1 VARVSDVAQPPPVKK
16 TLSPSMIQDILPEGG
31 SLTLLDEW
39 FVASFVEP
47 IG

>member
-16 TLSPSMIQDILPEGG
+16 TLTPSVIQDILRESE